1 MATPTWQT
9 NHWVPGHWIGMVG
22 AGLSSSLNK
31 QRLSGV
37 QQVADEGR
45 EDVLNTAWNPKQTE
59 TPVPSI
65 CSAIIHF

>member
-1 MATPTWQT
+1 
-9 NHWVPGHWIGMVG
+9 MVG